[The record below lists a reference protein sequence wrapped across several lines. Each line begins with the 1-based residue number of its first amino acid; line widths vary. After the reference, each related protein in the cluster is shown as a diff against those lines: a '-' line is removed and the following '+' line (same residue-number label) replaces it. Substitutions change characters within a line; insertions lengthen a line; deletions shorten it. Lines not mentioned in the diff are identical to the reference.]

1 MTDKPENIFKQAA
14 QGDQSA
20 WRKIFE
26 IFSGPVYQFFLKNTS
41 SVEVANDKVQ
51 EVFIKIYRNKEKFT
65 YGSLKAW
72 IFKICRNTLIDTYRR
87 RNPQEVLS
95 DIIPETAPEEQ
106 NLEEEVISN
115 IEHRQMVGFIDS
127 CLDQMPHDD
136 RMVISLVYLAGLSVP
151 EMAEVMEIPLG
162 TAKTRVRKSR
172 LLLNKM
178 LNEKMQIRKFEQA
191 Q

>member
-1 MTDKPENIFKQAA
+1 MTDKPENIFKLAA

-20 WRKIFE
+20 WTEIFK
-26 IFSGPVYQFFLKNTS
+26 IFSGPIYQFFLKNTS

-51 EVFIKIYRNKEKFT
+51 EVFIKIYRNKNKFT

-87 RNPQEVLS
+87 RNPKEILS
-95 DIIPETAPEEQ
+95 DIIPETAPEEL
-106 NLEEEVISN
+106 NLEEEVINS
-115 IEHRQMVGFIDS
+115 IEHQQMVVFIDS
-127 CLDQMPHDD
+127 CLEQMHNND
-136 RMVISLVYLAGLSVP
+136 RMLISLVYLAGLSVP

-162 TAKTRVRKSR
+162 TAKTRVRKAR

-178 LNEKMQIRKFEQA
+178 LSEKMQIRKFEQA